1 MHETILQMSSC
12 RRPGC
17 LVPPVSWERVSLAL
31 VPLIKAELCRQ
42 QMCTCSQAAVHT
54 ISVKSVLGPAARTTR
69 HRKQVKRA
77 LKIAASGAN
86 VGRACTVSRAMERP
100 CAGAHRRSTVSQAA
114 KSSLI
119 RAGNPER
126 VARRRPRHHHNM
138 CLINSDGTQR
148 QNFTLSLFSGPVF
161 RRERVSVSKR

>member
-1 MHETILQMSSC
+1 MHKTVLQMSSC
-12 RRPGC
+12 CQPDC
-17 LVPPVSWERVSLAL
+17 LVPPVSCERVSLAL
-31 VPLIKAELCRQ
+31 VPLIKGELCRQ

-77 LKIAASGAN
+77 LKIAAREAN
-86 VGRACTVSRAMERP
+86 VGRACTVSRARSGH
-100 CAGAHRRSTVSQAA
+100 AGAHRRSTVSQAA

-148 QNFTLSLFSGPVF
+148 QNFTLSLYSEPVF
-161 RRERVSVSKR
+161 RRERISISKR